1 VRPRGRFRG
10 RTLLL
15 ALGDGG
21 VASAIFAG
29 TVVLRREIRLPGAM
43 GRIPAENVPLDLFPW
58 LVAVG
63 LLAVAALALAT
74 TYSETLGL
82 VRSRGGLL
90 VAALLS
96 SGFLVV
102 LFFALGRT
110 VPRTVLLVYAP
121 LLFVGLEAWRSVA
134 EKFAPIGVRDVLV
147 LGSGQDAER
156 AAQALSSGEVAGHRL
171 LEWRRDLSSL
181 REPRRPGAPGPIP
194 PEAGDV
200 VFASGLPGDRD
211 LLVALIEESTSRR
224 FDLWLLPGLTD
235 VLASRVVTRSL
246 GDLPL
251 SPVEARAATLPAR
264 LFRRSVDLVVGVP
277 LLLMALP
284 LIGLVSLA
292 VVADSRGP
300 AWIRQR
306 RTGRGGATFLLWKV
320 RTMRADAEDGT
331 GPTLAAP
338 SDARLTRLGKWLR
351 KGRLDELPQ
360 LFHVVSG
367 EMSLIGP
374 RPERPE
380 FVEEFERDVPA
391 YRLRHLLRPGL
402 TGLAQ
407 VMGAYAT
414 KPDVKLRYDLG
425 YLFHWT
431 PLLDLIILIRTI
443 STVLRGGGI

>member
-1 VRPRGRFRG
+1 VKARGHFRG

-15 ALGDGG
+15 AAGDGA
-21 VASAIFAG
+21 VAIGLFAA
-29 TVVLRREIRLPGAM
+29 TVVVRREIRLPGAI
-43 GRIPAENVPLDLFPW
+43 GRLPAENVPLDPIPW
-58 LVAVG
+58 LAAVG
-63 LLAVAALALAT
+63 LAAIVALSLAVTWSEPLAL
-74 TYSETLGL
+74 
-82 VRSRGGLL
+82 VRERGGLL
-90 VAALLS
+90 VSSLLCA
-96 SGFLVV
+96 GLLVV
-102 LFFALGRT
+102 LFFAAGRA
-110 VPRTVLLVYAP
+110 VPRTVLLLYIPVLY
-121 LLFVGLEAWRSVA
+121 VGLELWRSLADRV
-134 EKFAPIGVRDVLV
+134 APIGVRPVLV
-147 LGSGQDAER
+147 LGAGRDSER
-156 AAQALSSGEVAGHRL
+156 AAQALVDGEVTGHRL
-171 LEWRRDLSSL
+171 LDWWKDPSGLEVFPDGS
-181 REPRRPGAPGPIP
+181 GAPPIP
-194 PEAGDV
+194 PEALDV
-200 VFASGLPGDRD
+200 VFASDRPED
-211 LLVALIEESTSRR
+211 RALLVELIRESTERS

-251 SPVEARAATLPAR
+251 VQVAARATSLPAR
-264 LFRRSVDLVVGVP
+264 ALRRMVDVVVGLP
-277 LLLMALP
+277 LLLLSLP
-284 LIGLVSLA
+284 VLAVVSA
-292 VVADSRGP
+292 VVVADSRGP

-306 RTGRGGATFLLWKV
+306 RVGLGGKVFLLWKV
-320 RTMRADAEDGT
+320 RTMQADAETRT

-338 SDARLTRLGKWLR
+338 DDARLTRVGRWLR
-351 KGRLDELPQ
+351 KGRFDELPQ
-360 LFHVVSG
+360 LFHVVFG

-380 FVEEFERDVPA
+380 FVEEFNRDLPA